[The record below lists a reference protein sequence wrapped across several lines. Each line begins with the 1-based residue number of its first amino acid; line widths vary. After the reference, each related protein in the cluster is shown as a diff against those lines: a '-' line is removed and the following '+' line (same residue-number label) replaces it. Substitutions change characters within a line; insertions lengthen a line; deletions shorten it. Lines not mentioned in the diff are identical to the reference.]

1 MGGGGELEGE
11 RQRAAV
17 ATGAVAGHALEEVL
31 FCCSVGRVLTGSEGR
46 EVRGPDEPF
55 AATVA
60 SALTRSRRSFLFIM
74 ERIKIKDRVKAW
86 RGWREYMGLLR
97 EQNAM
102 VAIFMH
108 KKRILDTRNIILAWK
123 DQVRCATMPPPRSP
137 SRLTVC

>member
-1 MGGGGELEGE
+1 
-11 RQRAAV
+11 
-17 ATGAVAGHALEEVL
+17 
-31 FCCSVGRVLTGSEGR
+31 
-46 EVRGPDEPF
+46 VRGPDEPF

-102 VAIFMH
+102 VAIFMQ

-123 DQVRCATMPPPRSP
+123 DQVRCATCCRRALLPVSSCARIGLVLRYKVLGPDRVQVQKEGRLKFWQKMRSQGKLEP
-137 SRLTVC
+137 